1 MGAARRLRRQRGGGE
16 PGLAAQ
22 QGRHGLLQH
31 LRRLRLEHKAMGPG
45 RACLQGNRAMRV
57 AAGHEHAA
65 GGRQRADFAHH
76 VRACAG
82 TQPEIHDG
90 QMWRSPAGHALQ
102 AFARIGHGMDFG
114 QAELFQELGHA
125 HGRQRVVVDHQG
137 IAPRL
142 ETGGIGQ
149 EGMAVHGPREGMSKG
164 LERQGAPGYTLRT
177 S

>member
-1 MGAARRLRRQRGGGE
+1 MPCMRVMAPTRLCTPRRCRAPATCSLTVWCDRRSNCAILGFGRPRSTRASTWARR
-16 PGLAAQ
+16 
-22 QGRHGLLQH
+22 
-31 LRRLRLEHKAMGPG
+31 
-45 RACLQGNRAMRV
+45 
-57 AAGHEHAA
+57 
-65 GGRQRADFAHH
+65 
-76 VRACAG
+76 G
-82 TQPEIHDG
+82 TEREIHDG
-90 QMWRSPAGHALQ
+90 QRRRSAAGYALQ

>member
-1 MGAARRLRRQRGGGE
+1 
-16 PGLAAQ
+16 
-22 QGRHGLLQH
+22 
-31 LRRLRLEHKAMGPG
+31 MGPR

-76 VRACAG
+76 VRARTG

-90 QMWRSPAGHALQ
+90 QMRRSPAGHALQ